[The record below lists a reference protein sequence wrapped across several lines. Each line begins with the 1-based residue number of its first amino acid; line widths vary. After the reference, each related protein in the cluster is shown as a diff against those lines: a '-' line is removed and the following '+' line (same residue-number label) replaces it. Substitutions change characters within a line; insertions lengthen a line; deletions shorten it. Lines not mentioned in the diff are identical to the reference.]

1 LNPRLHQPNQH
12 QHGVQAMTLLS
23 EAQPAAEP
31 AMHSIN
37 GKKQEQPHE
46 DGGISAFNL
55 RKKRLDEFMAM
66 SCETDIEGEQVHA
79 ESVNNWADKVVDMFQ
94 ITEDSIFSSTNF
106 EEVES
111 AFRSWETDQELKD
124 KTKEFDMI
132 ESFVLEEQ
140 NHGRARRKN
149 ARGLAAREEVSM
161 AKNISE
167 LKVYRIKTMQSGT
180 ERDLQ
185 AKVSRS

>member
-1 LNPRLHQPNQH
+1 
-12 QHGVQAMTLLS
+12 MTLLS

-31 AMHSIN
+31 AMHSMN
-37 GKKQEQPHE
+37 GKKHEHPHE
-46 DGGISAFNL
+46 DGGIPAFDL
-55 RKKRLDEFMAM
+55 RKKRLDEFMAI

-79 ESVNNWADKVVDMFQ
+79 ESVNSWADKVLDMFQ
-94 ITEDSIFSSTNF
+94 KTEDSIFSSANF
-106 EEVES
+106 DEVES
-111 AFRSWETDQELKD
+111 AFRSWESEQKSKD

-140 NHGRARRKN
+140 NLGRARRKK
-149 ARGLAAREEVSM
+149 ARVLAASEEVSM
-161 AKNISE
+161 AKDIAA
-167 LKVYRIKTMQSGT
+167 LKVYRIKTMQTGS